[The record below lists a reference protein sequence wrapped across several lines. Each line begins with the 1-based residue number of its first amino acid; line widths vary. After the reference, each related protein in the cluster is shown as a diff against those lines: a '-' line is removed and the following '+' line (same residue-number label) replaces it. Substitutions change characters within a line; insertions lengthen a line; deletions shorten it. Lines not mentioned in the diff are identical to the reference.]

1 MALTSTTKHLPR
13 RLPSMKLLLILL
25 SLDGLKKM
33 LRMSRRKPPMLWGSE
48 VGTGLNNAYY
58 SMTRCFSYKCH
69 KRRISCVVGVFE
81 CSLSR
86 VLYGITK
93 PSARDV
99 SAVCSPK
106 SCSSMNTLLRAPSS
120 EIITPESTTSAIFTS
135 P

>member
-81 CSLSR
+81 CSFSPR

-99 SAVCSPK
+99 SAVCSP
-106 SCSSMNTLLRAPSS
+106 STIDS
-120 EIITPESTTSAIFTS
+120 PELFLNEYFATSAIIRNYYS
-135 P
+135 